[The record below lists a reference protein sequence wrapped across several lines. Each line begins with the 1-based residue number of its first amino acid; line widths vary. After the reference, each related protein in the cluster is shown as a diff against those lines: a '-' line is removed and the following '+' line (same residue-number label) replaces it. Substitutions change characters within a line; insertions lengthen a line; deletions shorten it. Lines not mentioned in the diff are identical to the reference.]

1 MKWTW
6 LREIS
11 TSPTRWSIRWSQEK
25 RTKLWMICSARSPLS
40 SQNWL
45 RWFKKSRMTKSC
57 RFASWLTTIC
67 RKLSRDSIVSKRA
80 LSRVTLSLENPS
92 RTHRSRPRISTRKK
106 KRNRL
111 IQAILNTI
119 SPKKLKKLATF
130 STLLLQPNLNLNSPK
145 TPCFNLSILNN
156 HSNNSQ
162 FNSNNNNKPS
172 LKDKLLPRLM
182 TP

>member
-11 TSPTRWSIRWSQEK
+11 TSPTRWSIRLSQEK
-25 RTKLWMICSARSPLS
+25 QTKLWMICSARSPLS

-45 RWFKKSRMTKSC
+45 RWFKKLRTTKSC
-57 RFASWLTTIC
+57 RSASWLTTIC

-80 LSRVTLSLENPS
+80 HSRVTLSLENLS
-92 RTHRSRPRISTRKK
+92 RTHRWRPRISTRKK
-106 KRNRL
+106 KRNL
-111 IQAILNTI
+111 PIQAILRPNSTR
-119 SPKKLKKLATF
+119 KLKKLANF

-145 TPCFNLSILNN
+145 THCINLSILNN

-162 FNSNNNNKPS
+162 VNRNNNKPS